1 MKWEE
6 IEADDAMPLKIE
18 TKAPKDPVKEYDR
31 HGGRWIQ
38 IPRLKTEA
46 AAAQNKFWQMYDYF
60 FEHQKALDDNH
71 LLEYVQKVGL
81 DIDK

>member
-1 MKWEE
+1 M
-6 IEADDAMPLKIE
+6 A
-18 TKAPKDPVKEYDR
+18 VEYR
-31 HGGRWIQ
+31 YLVYKQ
-38 IPRLKTEA
+38 KLQ
-46 AAAQNKFWQMYDYF
+46 AAQNKFWQMHDYF